1 MKHLN
6 SMDLAPKAV
15 APAGHVISA
24 ALSLGAATALP
35 SRHARLHLNTRLT
48 LAAALAAASLHAV
61 AQTAPAPVA
70 STTTNSAT
78 PAASAATDGVVLPAT
93 SVTATVDAPYK
104 AETVSS
110 SKYTAPLRDIPQSI
124 TVVPKAVLD
133 EQNAQSLQEILKN
146 VPGITFMSGEG
157 NLGWGDLFSIRGFSG
172 EQSMTIDGV
181 RDAGLS
187 SRNDTFDLDRVEVYK
202 GTGSVES
209 GVAALG
215 GSVNLVT
222 KEAELG
228 SFYRSSFGLGSDSY
242 RRWTADLNQQLG
254 DSTALRL
261 NLMTHH
267 NGVAGRDEVKNDRY
281 GIAASLGLG
290 LGTSTRV
297 YLDVFHQKDNNV
309 PDTGLPIQ
317 RGTGGQLMP
326 GVQTGNWYGASGI
339 YTQQTESTSLSGR
352 VEHDFNDT
360 TRIRSQLRWQQT
372 DNFSVLSPAR
382 FFAAN
387 ANGSK
392 TCTGTRCA
400 TLGYTGVGP
409 LSNIGGVNAYTGY
422 GLTSAPYG
430 ILRGSNFGNST
441 RYQILDNQTDLRF
454 SANTGPFKHDVVT
467 GFELYR
473 ETYGGLPRAAYVPAG
488 DMFFNM
494 ANPSNAFA
502 GTWSME
508 GTNQSRS
515 VVNDAALFASD
526 TVTLSKHWQVLA
538 SLRYDRWRAETTAP
552 SGATLTSSTDG
563 AWSGRVGVVYKPVEP
578 GSLYASYSRATQ
590 PTAIGAS
597 TNNLIYGTAST
608 NNYTPATSQTYE
620 LGTKWDLAGGALG
633 LTAALFRTELSNS
646 WQYTSDDTSPVRA
659 LPAKRVDGIEL
670 GLQGNITDKWSIFAG
685 ITRMKSRIT
694 KGANE
699 GAEAANVPDWSGSLW
714 TSYKVT
720 PDLALSYGVQYV
732 GHRRYTDNAY
742 VGGQNNNSSY
752 ASGPSGVNAIYVQ
765 DGEKAPSYWV
775 HNLAARYRVN
785 RHVHVNLNLNNV
797 FNKFY
802 YAQIGASLDG
812 FQLYGVPGA
821 GRTVTVSADIA
832 F

>member
-1 MKHLN
+1 MKYLN
-6 SMDLAPKAV
+6 
-15 APAGHVISA
+15 
-24 ALSLGAATALP
+24 P
-35 SRHARLHLNTRLT
+35 SNSRLNTRLT
-48 LAAALAAASLHAV
+48 LAAALAVASLHAA
-61 AQTAPAPVA
+61 AQTSPASQTPQAGSNASTSAPAA
-70 STTTNSAT
+70 
-78 PAASAATDGVVLPAT
+78 PAATLPAAVGGVMLPAT

-104 AETVSS
+104 AESVSS

-133 EQNAQSLQEILKN
+133 EQNAQSLQDILKN

-172 EQSMTIDGV
+172 EQSITIDGV

-187 SRNDTFDLDRVEVYK
+187 SRNDTFDIDRVEVYK

-242 RRWTADLNQQLG
+242 RRMTADLNQQLG

-261 NLMTHH
+261 NLMSHH
-267 NGVAGRDEVKNDRY
+267 NGVAGRDEVNNDRY
-281 GIAASLGLG
+281 GLAASLGLG

-297 YLDVFHQKDNNV
+297 FLDVFHQKDNNV

-317 RGTGGQLMP
+317 RGTGGQVMP
-326 GVQTGNWYGASGI
+326 GVKTSNWYGAAGI

-360 TRIRSQLRWQQT
+360 TRVRSQLRWQQT

-387 ANGSK
+387 ADGSK

-400 TLGYTGVGP
+400 TLGYSGAGP
-409 LSNIGGVNAYTGY
+409 LSNIGGVNAYTNY
-422 GLTSAPYG
+422 GLTSPGYG

-454 SANTGPFKHDVVT
+454 TAYTGPFKHDVVT
-467 GFELYR
+467 GFEFYR

-488 DMFFNM
+488 DMFFNL

-526 TVTLSKHWQVLA
+526 TITLSKHWQVLT
-538 SLRYDRWRAETTAP
+538 SLRYDRWRAETTAA
-552 SGATLTSSTDG
+552 SGGATTSSTDG
-563 AWSGRVGVVYKPVEP
+563 AWSGRAGLVYKPVEP
-578 GSLYASYSRATQ
+578 GSIYVSYSRATQ

-597 TNNLIYGTAST
+597 TNNLIYGTATT

-633 LTAALFRTELSNS
+633 VTAALFRTELSNS
-646 WQYTSDDTSPVRA
+646 WEYTSDDTSPVRA

-670 GLQGNITDKWSIFAG
+670 GMQGNITDKWSVFAG
-685 ITRMKSRIT
+685 VTRMWSRIT

-720 PDLALSYGVQYV
+720 PDLSLSYGVQYV
-732 GHRRYTDNAY
+732 GRRRYTDNAY

-752 ASGPSGVNAIYVQ
+752 AQGPSGVYAIYVK

-785 RHVHVNLNLNNV
+785 RHVHVNVNLDNV

-802 YAQIGASLDG
+802 FSRIGASLDG

>member
-78 PAASAATDGVVLPAT
+78 PAASAATGGVVLPAT

-752 ASGPSGVNAIYVQ
+752 ALGPSGVNAIYVQ